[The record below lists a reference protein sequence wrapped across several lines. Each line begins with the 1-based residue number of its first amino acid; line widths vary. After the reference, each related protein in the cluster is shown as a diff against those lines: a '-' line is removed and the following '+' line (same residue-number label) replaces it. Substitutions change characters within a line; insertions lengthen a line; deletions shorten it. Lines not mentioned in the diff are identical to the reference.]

1 MPPSLDHVSTRR
13 YYTFHD
19 RDVAPEGETLEETN
33 KNLDQVGCIVH
44 LASCI
49 LHLRN
54 LYGALFKL
62 PVARSMLPVA
72 RCNIGAGC
80 ILHAPHRLLSDAY
93 CRFHFRRCML
103 HAACLTVD
111 TLRCAVHVVAADIG
125 LCGPSAAHLVPHFRA
140 FHSISGGRPPRA
152 DAEGD
157 RRQAPVG

>member
-1 MPPSLDHVSTRR
+1 MALRYTLVLVGAICDWYASLDHVSTRR

-72 RCNIGAGC
+72 WCGLHLACSPSSVVGC
-80 ILHAPHRLLSDAY
+80 ILQISPSA
-93 CRFHFRRCML
+93 L
-103 HAACLTVD
+103 HAACCML
-111 TLRCAVHVVAADIG
+111 HVSLSIRPDV
-125 LCGPSAAHLVPHFRA
+125 PSML
-140 FHSISGGRPPRA
+140 
-152 DAEGD
+152 
-157 RRQAPVG
+157 